1 MNRVIGVWPNTTNL
15 LIAYLGDRTGLP
27 VYSRRP
33 AEGWAS
39 AAPCIWVDRLPGP
52 PSDGYSKTYT
62 FDIEVMHTDLDELN
76 SLIQMLEVY
85 LFTLPSESDTTAYV
99 DDVQA
104 TAEFADMPADDAGL
118 ERAVTTID
126 VTVRPQPLTQ

>member
-1 MNRVIGVWPNTTNL
+1 MNQVIGVWPNTTNL
-15 LIAYLGDRTGLP
+15 LIAYLSNRTGLP
-27 VYSRRP
+27 VYSKRP
-33 AEGWAS
+33 ADGWA
-39 AAPCIWVDRLPGP
+39 AVAPCIWVDRLPGP

-62 FDIEVMHTDLDELN
+62 FDIEVMHTDVGELN
-76 SLIQMLEVY
+76 SLIQDLEVY

-104 TAEFADMPADDAGL
+104 TAEFADLPSDDVDL

-126 VTVRPQPLTQ
+126 VTVRPQPLPQ